1 MTGVSLGDFA
11 QSFMLQRRGVSLRA
25 ELTKLSEEMST
36 GQVSDVREVLAGNV
50 SFLADMER
58 DLRILDAYRIAG
70 LEAESYANTAQ
81 LSLEAFQT
89 TAGDLATSIVAGS
102 VTQTS
107 TTIEQNAFEARN
119 SLESMMAKLNGDIG
133 GRSLFSGVATK
144 TVPLEDASTLLN
156 TLEFLIAGAATPAD
170 ARLAA
175 ETWFD
180 DPSGFSATIY
190 QGSTDDLS
198 PFRVGDGED
207 VAINIRADNEAF
219 RDALMNV
226 ALASLASS
234 SALSFNSS
242 QRAELQRD
250 SGIALQS
257 NQEDL
262 TNVRARI
269 GTAEARL
276 DAIETRNAAE
286 KTSLEIAR
294 NDLLGVDPFETA
306 TKLEDVQF
314 RLQSIYA
321 VTARLSDLS
330 LVNFIQ

>member
-1 MTGVSLGDFA
+1 
-11 QSFMLQRRGVSLRA
+11 
-25 ELTKLSEEMST
+25 
-36 GQVSDVREVLAGNV
+36 
-50 SFLADMER
+50 
-58 DLRILDAYRIAG
+58 
-70 LEAESYANTAQ
+70 
-81 LSLEAFQT
+81 
-89 TAGDLATSIVAGS
+89 
-102 VTQTS
+102 
-107 TTIEQNAFEARN
+107 
-119 SLESMMAKLNGDIG
+119 MMAKLNGDIG
-133 GRSLFSGVATK
+133 GRSLFAGAATK
-144 TVPLEDASTLLN
+144 TTPLEDASTLLN

-175 ETWFD
+175 ETWFN

-207 VAINIRADNEAF
+207 VTVNIRADNESL

-234 SALSFNSS
+234 NALSFNSS

-257 NQEDL
+257 NQEAL
-262 TNVRARI
+262 TNVRAQI

-294 NDLLGVDPFETA
+294 NDLLGADPFETA

>member
-1 MTGVSLGDFA
+1 M
-11 QSFMLQRRGVSLRA
+11 
-25 ELTKLSEEMST
+25 
-36 GQVSDVREVLAGNV
+36 
-50 SFLADMER
+50 
-58 DLRILDAYRIAG
+58 
-70 LEAESYANTAQ
+70 
-81 LSLEAFQT
+81 
-89 TAGDLATSIVAGS
+89 
-102 VTQTS
+102 
-107 TTIEQNAFEARN
+107 
-119 SLESMMAKLNGDIG
+119 
-133 GRSLFSGVATK
+133 
-144 TVPLEDASTLLN
+144 
-156 TLEFLIAGAATPAD
+156 
-170 ARLAA
+170 
-175 ETWFD
+175 
-180 DPSGFSATIY
+180 
-190 QGSTDDLS
+190 
-198 PFRVGDGED
+198 
-207 VAINIRADNEAF
+207 NIRADNESL

-234 SALSFNSS
+234 NALSFNSS

-257 NQEDL
+257 NQEAL
-262 TNVRARI
+262 TNVRAQL

-294 NDLLGVDPFETA
+294 NDLLGADPFETA

>member
-1 MTGVSLGDFA
+1 MTGVTLGDFA
-11 QSFMLQRRGVSLRA
+11 QSFMLQRRGVGLRA

-36 GQVSDVREVLAGNV
+36 GLVSDVREVLAGNV

-58 DLRILDAYRIAG
+58 DLRALDAYRIAG
-70 LEAESYANTAQ
+70 LEAESYTNAAQ

-89 TAGDLATSIVAGS
+89 SAADLSTSIIAGS

-107 TTIEQNAFEARN
+107 TTIEQNSFVARN
-119 SLESMMAKLNGDIG
+119 ALESMMAKLNGDIG
-133 GRSLFSGVATK
+133 GRSLFAGTATK
-144 TVPLEDASTLLN
+144 TAPLDDATTLLN

-175 ETWFD
+175 ETWFN

-198 PFRVGDGED
+198 PFLVGDGEE
-207 VAINIRADNEAF
+207 VTVNIRADNAAF
-219 RDALMNV
+219 RDTLMNV
-226 ALASLASS
+226 ALTSLASS
-234 SALSFNSS
+234 GALSFTSG

-250 SGIALQS
+250 SGIALQA

-262 TNVRARI
+262 TNVRAQI

-286 KTSLEIAR
+286 KTALEMAR

-306 TKLEDVQF
+306 TKLENVQF

>member
-1 MTGVSLGDFA
+1 MTGVTLGDFA

-25 ELTKLSEEMST
+25 ELTKLSEELAT
-36 GQVSDVREVLAGNV
+36 GQVSDVRDVLAGNV
-50 SFLADMER
+50 SFLADMEH
-58 DLRILDAYRIAG
+58 DIRILDAYRIAG
-70 LEAESYANTAQ
+70 LEAESYTNAMQ
-81 LSLEAFQT
+81 LSLEGIQT
-89 TAGDLATSIVAGS
+89 AVGDLATSIIAGS
-102 VTQTS
+102 VTQTATS
-107 TTIEQNAFEARN
+107 IEQNSFQARN
-119 SLESMMAKLNGDIG
+119 SLESMMAKLNGDVG
-133 GRSLFSGVATK
+133 GRSLFAGAATK
-144 TVPLEDASTLLN
+144 TAPVEDADTMLN

-175 ETWFD
+175 ETWFN
-180 DPSGFSATIY
+180 DPSGFAATIY
-190 QGSTDDLS
+190 KGSTENLS
-198 PFRVGDGED
+198 PFLVGDGEN
-207 VAINIRADNEAF
+207 VAVNVRADHEAL
-219 RDALMNV
+219 RDTLMNV
-226 ALASLASS
+226 ALTTLASS
-234 SALSFNSS
+234 NALSFNSS

-257 NQEDL
+257 NLEDL
-262 TNVRARI
+262 TIVRAQI

-276 DAIETRNAAE
+276 DAIETKNAAE
-286 KTSLEIAR
+286 KTSLEMAR